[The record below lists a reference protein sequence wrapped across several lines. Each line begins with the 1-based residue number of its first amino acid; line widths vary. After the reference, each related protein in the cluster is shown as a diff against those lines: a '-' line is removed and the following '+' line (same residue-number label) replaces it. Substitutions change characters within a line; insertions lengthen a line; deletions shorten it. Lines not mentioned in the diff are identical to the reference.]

1 MEKPTIDKNILYMMQ
16 YGNVVHT
23 SVIRKDE
30 LSSDLNRPMRFTL
43 PYDITNPL
51 LKDIHLVEQYM
62 SDLLVNI
69 NSIRADI
76 MESILKNKIPE
87 GYSVIGFRKYG
98 VDGETYVIC
107 RLKEW
112 FDNFARNLAAEYYRR
127 MYIVKWYPVSKS
139 NNENFKQM
147 YNPNDI
153 IIELIDASNCI
164 PYNDQNE

>member
-1 MEKPTIDKNILYMMQ
+1 MEATIDKNILYMMQ
-16 YGNVVHT
+16 NGKIINT
-23 SVIRKDE
+23 SVMRRDE
-30 LSSDLNRPMRFTL
+30 LASDAKQPMCFAL

-76 MESILKNKIPE
+76 MESAAKHENPE
-87 GYSVIGFRKYG
+87 GYSVIGFRKQG
-98 VDGETYVIC
+98 VDGETYITC

-112 FDNFARNLAAEYYRR
+112 FNNFVRSLAAEYYRR
-127 MYIVKWYPVSKS
+127 VYIVKWYPVSKS
-139 NNENFKQM
+139 NNEEFGRM
-147 YNPNDI
+147 YDSNDI

-164 PYNDQNE
+164 PYNDQN